1 MAQLGFG
8 FLRLPFAGEN
18 VDFPLLCQLVD
29 TFLENG
35 GTYFDTGYTYLDGL
49 CEEML
54 CKTLVQRH
62 PRDRFQIAT
71 KLPGYRVTSYED
83 CFRYFEES
91 AKRCGV
97 DYFDTYMLH
106 WLDEKHYALAEKYRE
121 FDFLQELKRSGR
133 AKRIGFSFHDTAD
146 LLDKILTAHPEID
159 CVLLQINYLDWD
171 SPAIQSRQCYE
182 VAMRHGKTILV
193 MEPVKGGRLAKIP
206 EAAAQVL
213 QTLNP
218 SLSPA
223 AHAIRFVKSL
233 PGVDTV
239 LSGMNSMVQLQEN
252 QRSYPPLSDLEMR
265 TMASVAQIIRSSVAV
280 ACTGCDYCKSACPMQ
295 IPISQ
300 CFSMYNEY
308 LLYPRHQWKIVP
320 AYNLLPVKASAC
332 IGCESCQD
340 HCPQKLPIAEHMRQ
354 VKDVLEV

>member
-8 FLRLPFAGEN
+8 FLRLPFIGEDID
-18 VDFPLLCQLVD
+18 VSLLCQMVD
-29 TFLENG
+29 AFLENG
-35 GTYFDTGYTYLDGL
+35 GTYFDTGYTYLDGR

-54 CKTLVQRH
+54 CKTLVQRY
-62 PRDRFQIAT
+62 PRERFQIAT

-106 WLDEKHYALAEKYRE
+106 WLDEEHYALAEKYRE
-121 FDFLQELKRSGR
+121 FEFLQELKRIGK

-146 LLDKILTAHPEID
+146 LLDKILTAHPEVD

-182 VAMRHGKTILV
+182 VAKRHGKAILV

-206 EAAAQVL
+206 EAAEQIL
-213 QTLNP
+213 QTLDP
-218 SLSPA
+218 DLSPA
-223 AHAIRFVKSL
+223 ANAIRFVKSL
-233 PGVDTV
+233 PDVEIV
-239 LSGMNSMVQLQEN
+239 LSGMNSMTQLQEN
-252 QRSYPPLSDLEMR
+252 QRCYPPLSESEMAI
-265 TMASVAQIIRSSVAV
+265 MASAAQIIRSSVAI
-280 ACTGCDYCKSACPMQ
+280 ACTGCDYCKSSCTMQ

-320 AYNLLPVKASAC
+320 AYNVLPVKASAC
-332 IGCESCQD
+332 IGCQVCQD
-340 HCPQKLPIAEHMRQ
+340 HCPQKLPIAEYMQQ
-354 VKDVLEV
+354 VKEALEN

>member
-8 FLRLPFAGEN
+8 FLRLPFDGEK
-18 VDFPLLCQLVD
+18 VDFPLLSQMVD

-54 CKTLVQRH
+54 YKALVQRH
-62 PRDRFQIAT
+62 PRDHFQIAT
-71 KLPGYRVTSYED
+71 KLPGYRVNSYED

-106 WLDEKHYALAEKYRE
+106 WLDEKHYVLAEKYRQ
-121 FDFLQELKRSGR
+121 FDFLQELKRSGK
-133 AKRIGFSFHDTAD
+133 AKRIGFSFHDTPQ
-146 LLDKILTAHPEID
+146 LLDKILTNHPEVD
-159 CVLLQINYLDWD
+159 CVLIQVNYLDWD

-206 EAAAQVL
+206 DAAIEA
-213 QTLNP
+213 LNQLDP
-218 SLSPA
+218 TLSPA

-233 PGVDTV
+233 PGVDIV
-239 LSGMNSMVQLQEN
+239 LSGMNTMEQLLEN
-252 QRSYPPLSDLEMR
+252 HKDYPPLSEQEMQIMLNAAQVIR
-265 TMASVAQIIRSSVAV
+265 DSVAIG
-280 ACTGCDYCKSACPMQ
+280 CTGCDYCRSSCPMQ
-295 IPISQ
+295 ISISK

-332 IGCESCQD
+332 IGCKSCMD
-340 HCPQKLPIAEHMRQ
+340 HCPQKLLIPEHMQQIRS
-354 VKDVLEV
+354 VLES